1 MRTTDETLK
10 RLAELDKAA
19 TPGTWGFSGT
29 FGWRLKNG
37 DFSIDDSKE
46 TVICSRAAYEDKAE
60 EMLANADLIVA
71 ARDAIPDLL
80 ADIAEL
86 KAERDAAIESDRI
99 NRHLVARLTVER
111 TQAIIDK
118 EHVEK
123 NLDALVERHANLRAS
138 LRSLQDRW
146 EETKTERDKEAGE
159 WSREIGPDGKQ
170 VRYEPREAQP

>member
-1 MRTTDETLK
+1 MRTADETLK
-10 RLAELDKAA
+10 RLA
-19 TPGTWGFSGT
+19 
-29 FGWRLKNG
+29 
-37 DFSIDDSKE
+37 SIDWE
-46 TVICSRAAYEDKAE
+46 N
-60 EMLANADLIVA
+60 MLATD
-71 ARDAIPDLL
+71 IPLRVREWIPGL
-80 ADIAEL
+80 MADIAEL

-99 NRHLVARLTVER
+99 NRHLVARLTDER

-170 VRYEPREAQP
+170 VRYEPGEVKP